1 MAAPKP
7 KAPGKT
13 KVARNKRITEVG
25 DIAVAPGER
34 GSVDLPITD
43 LYTHTQMS
51 MPVEVVNGKHAG
63 PVLVVCAAIHGDEI
77 NGVEIVR
84 RLLAAP
90 SLKRL
95 RGTLIAVPIVN
106 VLGFLNLSRYLPDRR
121 DLNRCFPGSATGS
134 SASRLANR
142 FCREIL
148 RQADVAIDLHTAA
161 VHRSN
166 LPQIRVT
173 QDDHAALELAEVF
186 AAPVIVSSEIREG
199 SLREVAQKQGVP
211 IIVYEAGEALR
222 FDEPSIR
229 AGVRGVQR
237 VMRKLGM
244 LPGRSPKSFGAP
256 VHANDSAWARA
267 PRSGI
272 LVHAPRLGARVKQ
285 GDLVATIS
293 DPVGAEQTNVLSPHD
308 GIVIGR
314 VELPLVHAGDALC
327 HIAEFEHP
335 IVAERTVAA
344 FVEHQSSGQ
353 TTDESP
359 A

>member
-1 MAAPKP
+1 MAEQKP
-7 KAPGKT
+7 KAQAKA
-13 KVARNKRITEVG
+13 KAERNQRVIEVG
-25 DIAVAPGER
+25 DAVIAPGNR
-34 GSVDLPITD
+34 GSVELPITD

-51 MPVEVVNGKHAG
+51 MPVEVVNGKRAG

-84 RLLAAP
+84 RLLTSP
-90 SLKRL
+90 SLNRL
-95 RGTLIAVPIVN
+95 RGSLIAVPIVN

-161 VHRSN
+161 VHRTN

-173 QDDHAALELAEVF
+173 QGDRKALELAEVF
-186 AAPVIVSSEIREG
+186 AAPVVVASEVREG
-199 SLREVAQKQGVP
+199 SLREVALKQEVP

-222 FDEPSIR
+222 FDEPAIR

-244 LPGRSPKSFGAP
+244 LPGRPPKSFGSP
-256 VHANDSAWARA
+256 VHANDSAWVRA

-272 LVHAPRLGARVKQ
+272 LARTAPLGARVKR

-293 DPVGAEQTNVLSPHD
+293 DPVGAEQTDVVSPHN
-308 GIVIGR
+308 GIIIGR
-314 VELPLVHAGDALC
+314 VQLPLVHAGDALC

-335 IVAERTVAA
+335 RVAERTVAA
-344 FVEHQSSGQ
+344 FVEHQNVDKDSA
-353 TTDESP
+353 P
-359 A
+359 V